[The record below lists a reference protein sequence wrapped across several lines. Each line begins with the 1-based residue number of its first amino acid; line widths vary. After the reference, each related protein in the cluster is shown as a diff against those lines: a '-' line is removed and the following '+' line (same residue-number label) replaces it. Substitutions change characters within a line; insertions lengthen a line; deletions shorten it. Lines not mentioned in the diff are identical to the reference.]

1 MQRKDADKMKVID
14 SISVN
19 EDVTL
24 ISLSDSPADIN
35 LISGIF
41 DSIANSGIDVDMIS
55 QFPPNG
61 THSGLSFTVSDDD
74 FGGILEIATKL
85 RGINPEIKISV
96 SSGNCKISVFGLG
109 MKGHPGVAAK
119 VFAAAASVG
128 CDIRMITTS
137 ETDISL
143 LVVKPDVDATVN
155 AIKKAFEE

>member
-1 MQRKDADKMKVID
+1 
-14 SISVN
+14 
-19 EDVTL
+19 
-24 ISLSDSPADIN
+24 
-35 LISGIF
+35 
-41 DSIANSGIDVDMIS
+41 
-55 QFPPNG
+55 
-61 THSGLSFTVSDDD
+61 
-74 FGGILEIATKL
+74 
-85 RGINPEIKISV
+85 
-96 SSGNCKISVFGLG
+96 